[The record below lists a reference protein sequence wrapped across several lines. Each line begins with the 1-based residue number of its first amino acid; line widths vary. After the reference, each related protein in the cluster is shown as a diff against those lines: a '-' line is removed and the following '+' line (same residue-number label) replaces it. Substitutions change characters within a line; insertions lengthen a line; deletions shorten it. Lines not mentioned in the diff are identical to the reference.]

1 MYRYFI
7 LAFLIFMLSRSILNK
22 LLSLENYNLHKKRL
36 KQLQFEKKEETDFKD
51 IVDKITE
58 PLIKHIYSKATFK
71 DLDKLEKKL
80 KMAGWDKTFTPIKY
94 KAFNITLKVIG
105 VVFAILF
112 SKISIPMAVI
122 WGFVMIF
129 FLDIL
134 FLDAINSRKSRMIAG
149 FSDIIRV
156 IQGFLSADMTFNE
169 ALKESVKYASED
181 WTPILKEV
189 AIRSTTSN
197 TQEALQYMKEEV
209 DIFEVREFI
218 SLLNLILE
226 QGGDAKDSFDVQ
238 NEKIKKMIFDSKV
251 KQIEKREMK
260 ATFLQLPI
268 LLTHLLVLGMPVVN
282 ALTASRTL

>member
-51 IVDKITE
+51 IVDKTTE
-58 PLIKHIYSKATFK
+58 PLIRYIYSKVTFK

-149 FSDIIRV
+149 FSDIMRI

-181 WTPILKEV
+181 WAPILKEV
-189 AIRSTTSN
+189 AVRSTTSN

-218 SLLNLILE
+218 ALLNLILE
-226 QGGDAKDSFDVQ
+226 QGGDAKDSFDAQ

>member
-51 IVDKITE
+51 IVDKTTE
-58 PLIKHIYSKATFK
+58 PLIRYIYSKVTFK

-149 FSDIIRV
+149 FSDIMRI

-181 WTPILKEV
+181 WAPILKEV
-189 AIRSTTSN
+189 AVRSTTSN

-218 SLLNLILE
+218 ALLNLILE
-226 QGGDAKDSFDVQ
+226 QGGDAKDSFDAQ

-251 KQIEKREMK
+251 RQIEKREMK